1 MLEKVPL
8 FAGCS
13 AVFLHGLALVL
24 KPAVFAAGDTIVEK
38 GEPGSEMYFVARGEV
53 EVVDGDNVLST
64 LGEGSFFG
72 EKSLLL
78 SEPRSASVR
87 ARTQCDLYVLEKSDF
102 MKVLRDHP
110 GFARS
115 ILEAYR
121 RRYEVVLDAAQAF
134 DSVLAGYLDRTAENG
149 DHR

>member
-1 MLEKVPL
+1 MPL

-24 KPAVFAAGDTIVEK
+24 KPAVYAAGDTIFTK

-53 EVVDGDNVLST
+53 EVVDGAVVSV
-64 LGEGSFFG
+64 LGEGGFFG

-78 SEPRSASVR
+78 SEPRSATVR
-87 ARTQCDLYVLEKSDF
+87 ARTQCDLYVLEKTDL

-110 GFARS
+110 RFARS
-115 ILEAYR
+115 ILEAYS
-121 RRYEVVLDAAQAF
+121 RRYEVELEAAEAF
-134 DSVLAGYLDRTAENG
+134 DGVLAGYLDRTAENG